1 MTELRTTDVVVI
13 GAGVS
18 GLTAARWLAQA
29 GQSVVVIEAGDRVG
43 GRTMNLDVA
52 DGVITEGGG
61 QWVGPGQDRILAMLD
76 ELRLDTFKTH
86 VDGKSIYHRRG
97 RSKRYDGT
105 VPPLSPLALIDFA
118 QVQLRLER
126 MARTVPLDAPW
137 TARRARTW
145 DATTFGHW
153 LDANAMTEEAREMF
167 TAAFSVTNAESLHST
182 SLLVQLARIRGAG
195 GIDHTVNIT
204 DGAQESRVV
213 GGTVR
218 IAERLAEDLGDAVV
232 VDSPVV
238 EVAQD
243 ADGVSVRSARV
254 DVRADRVIVAMSP
267 ADAARIRVT
276 PDLPTRR
283 SMLQRRWSIGAE
295 SKLFAVYDRPFWRAQ
310 GLSGQAVTDLPVAKY
325 VVDNSPPDG
334 SVGILLTFLGTAGA
348 GCGEHWPDAIL
359 DDPAARRAA
368 FLGDLTVLFG
378 AQAANP
384 TGYLE
389 KDWAHE
395 PWISGCVGSRAPGS
409 LTQYT
414 DADRRPVGRI
424 HWAGTETA
432 TINQGYLDGAVRA
445 AERAVQEVLNCGS
458 VAGEPSDHADRS
470 RRRSV
475 TAP

>member
-1 MTELRTTDVVVI
+1 MTELRTADVVVI
-13 GAGVS
+13 GAGIS
-18 GLTAARWLAQA
+18 GLTAARRLAQA
-29 GQSVVVIEAGDRVG
+29 GRSVVVAEAGDRVG

-52 DGVITEGGG
+52 EGVITEGGG
-61 QWVGPGQDRILAMLD
+61 QWVGPGQDRVLALLD
-76 ELRLDTFKTH
+76 ELGLDTFKTY
-86 VDGKSIYHRRG
+86 VVGKSIYHRRG

-105 VPPLSPLALIDFA
+105 IPPLSPLALADFA
-118 QVQLRLER
+118 QLQLRLER

-153 LDANAMTEEAREMF
+153 LDANAMTAEAREMF
-167 TAAFSVTNAESLHST
+167 TAGFSVTNAEDLHST

-218 IAERLAEDLGDAVV
+218 IAERLAEELGDAVV
-232 VDSPVV
+232 LDSPVV
-238 EVAQD
+238 EIAQD
-243 ADGVSVRSARV
+243 TDGVLVRSARV

-276 PDLPTRR
+276 PELPTRR
-283 SMLQRRWSIGAE
+283 VMLQRRWSSGAE
-295 SKLFAVYDRPFWRAQ
+295 SKLFAVYDRPFWREQ
-310 GLSGQAVTDLPVAKY
+310 KLSGQAVTDLPVAHY

-334 SVGILLTFLGTAGA
+334 SVGILLSFLGTAGA
-348 GCGEHWPDAIL
+348 GDGEHWPDAIL
-359 DDPAARRAA
+359 DDPATRRSA
-368 FLGDLTVLFG
+368 LIDDLTVLFG
-378 AQAANP
+378 AQAAKP
-384 TGYLE
+384 VAYLE
-389 KDWAHE
+389 KNWAHE
-395 PWISGCVGSRAPGS
+395 PWISGCVGSRPPGS

-432 TINQGYLDGAVRA
+432 TVNQGYLDGAVSA
-445 AERAVQEVLNCGS
+445 AERAVQEVLDF
-458 VAGEPSDHADRS
+458 AGVSHRPAGL
-470 RRRSV
+470 
-475 TAP
+475 P